1 MTPELRNDYLEA
13 LDIPEFLYNK
23 NDSIPRAEII
33 VQCLLVETS
42 PEKSFC
48 EPGDTKNL
56 LVKMLSSI
64 GLSLNNTTS
73 ISIQSGDLEE
83 SIKTHP
89 TRAVLV
95 MGGPINL
102 KSDNLFFTHHPRDI
116 LKNPSL
122 KREAWEVLKMVK
134 KCLS

>member
-13 LDIPEFLYNK
+13 LNIPEFLYNK
-23 NDSIPRAEII
+23 NDAIPITKTS

-48 EPGDTKNL
+48 EPGDSKNL
-56 LVKMLSSI
+56 LVKMLYSI

-73 ISIQSGDLEE
+73 ISIQYGDLED
-83 SIKTHP
+83 SIKNHP
-89 TRAVLV
+89 ARTVLV
-95 MGGPINL
+95 MGESIISN
-102 KSDNLFFTHHPRDI
+102 SDNLFSIHHPRDI

-122 KREAWEVLKMVK
+122 KREVWEVLKRLK

>member
-1 MTPELRNDYLEA
+1 MTSELRSEYLEA

-23 NDSIPRAEII
+23 NDSIPRTKIS

-48 EPGDTKNL
+48 EPGDSKNL

-73 ISIQSGDLEE
+73 ISIQSSDLERN
-83 SIKTHP
+83 IKSHP
-89 TRAVLV
+89 ARVILV
-95 MGGPINL
+95 MGESINL
-102 KSDNLFFTHHPRDI
+102 KSDNLFSTHHPRDI
-116 LKNPSL
+116 LKNPVL
-122 KREAWEVLKMVK
+122 KRETWEVLKKVK

>member
-23 NDSIPRAEII
+23 NDSIPRTKTS

-42 PEKSFC
+42 PERSFC

-56 LVKMLSSI
+56 LAKMLASI
-64 GLSLNNTTS
+64 GVSLNNTTS
-73 ISIQSGDLEE
+73 ISIQSDDIEE
-83 SIKTHP
+83 GIKTNP
-89 TRAVLV
+89 ARIVLV
-95 MGGPINL
+95 MGESINS
-102 KSDNLFFTHHPRDI
+102 KSDNLFSTYHPRDI
-116 LKNPSL
+116 LKNPAL
-122 KREAWEVLKMVK
+122 KREVWEVLKKVK

>member
-1 MTPELRNDYLEA
+1 MTSELRSEYLEA

-23 NDSIPRAEII
+23 NDSIPRTKIS

-42 PEKSFC
+42 PERSFC
-48 EPGDTKNL
+48 EPGDSKNL

-73 ISIQSGDLEE
+73 ISIQSDDIEE
-83 SIKTHP
+83 GIKTNP
-89 TRAVLV
+89 ARIVLV
-95 MGGPINL
+95 MGELINS
-102 KSDNLFFTHHPRDI
+102 KSDNLFSTHHPRDI
-116 LKNPSL
+116 LRNPAL
-122 KREAWEVLKMVK
+122 KREVWEVLKKVK

>member
-1 MTPELRNDYLEA
+1 MTPELRNNYLEA

-23 NDSIPRAEII
+23 NDSIPNAEII

-42 PEKSFC
+42 TEKSFC

-56 LVKMLSSI
+56 LAKMLSSI

-73 ISIQSGDLEE
+73 ISIQSVDLEE
-83 SIKTHP
+83 NIKTHP
-89 TRAVLV
+89 ARVVLV
-95 MGGPINL
+95 MGEMINSKL
-102 KSDNLFFTHHPRDI
+102 DNLFSTHHPRDI
-116 LKNPSL
+116 LQNPTL
-122 KREAWEVLKMVK
+122 KREVWEVLKKMK

>member
-1 MTPELRNDYLEA
+1 MNPDLRNDYLEA

-23 NDSIPRAEII
+23 NDSILSTKIN

-56 LVKMLSSI
+56 LAKMLSSI

-89 TRAVLV
+89 AKVVLV
-95 MGGPINL
+95 MGELINS
-102 KSDNLFFTHHPRDI
+102 KSDNLFSTHHPRDMI
-116 LKNPSL
+116 RNPSL

>member
-13 LDIPEFLYNK
+13 LDLPEFLYNK
-23 NDSIPRAEII
+23 NDSISSTKIS

-42 PEKSFC
+42 PERSFC
-48 EPGDTKNL
+48 EPGDTKDL
-56 LVKMLSSI
+56 LAKMLSSI

-89 TRAVLV
+89 AKVVLV
-95 MGGPINL
+95 MEGSTNF

-116 LKNPSL
+116 LKNSSL
-122 KREAWEVLKMVK
+122 KREVWEVLKIVK

>member
-23 NDSIPRAEII
+23 NDSIPRTEII

-73 ISIQSGDLEE
+73 ISIQSGELEE
-83 SIKTHP
+83 NIKVHP
-89 TRAVLV
+89 ARVVLV
-95 MGGPINL
+95 MGESINS
-102 KSDNLFFTHHPRDI
+102 KSDNLFSTHHPRDI
-116 LKNPSL
+116 LENPTL
-122 KREAWEVLKMVK
+122 KREVWEVLKKVK

>member
-23 NDSIPRAEII
+23 NDSISKAEII

-64 GLSLNNTTS
+64 GLSSNNTTS

-83 SIKTHP
+83 NIKSYP
-89 TRAVLV
+89 ARVVLV
-95 MGGPINL
+95 MGESINS
-102 KSDNLFFTHHPRDI
+102 KSDNLFSTHHPRDI
-116 LKNPSL
+116 LENRAL
-122 KREAWEVLKMVK
+122 KREVWEVLKKVK

>member
-23 NDSIPRAEII
+23 NDSIPRTKIS

-56 LVKMLSSI
+56 LVKMLSPI

-73 ISIQSGDLEE
+73 ISIQSEDLEE
-83 SIKTHP
+83 NIKAHP
-89 TRAVLV
+89 ARVVLV
-95 MGGPINL
+95 MGDSINS
-102 KSDNLFFTHHPRDI
+102 KSNNLFFTHHPRDI
-116 LKNPSL
+116 LENPAC
-122 KREAWEVLKMVK
+122 KRDVWEVLKKVK
-134 KCLS
+134 QCLS

>member
-1 MTPELRNDYLEA
+1 MTPELRNEYLEA

-23 NDSIPRAEII
+23 NDSIPRTEII

-56 LVKMLSSI
+56 LAKMLSSI

-73 ISIQSGDLEE
+73 ISIQSGDLEK

-89 TRAVLV
+89 ASVILV
-95 MGGPINL
+95 MGESINS
-102 KSDNLFFTHHPRDI
+102 KSDNLFSTHHPRDI
-116 LKNPSL
+116 LKNPAL
-122 KREAWEVLKMVK
+122 KREVWEVLKKVK

>member
-1 MTPELRNDYLEA
+1 MTTKLRNDYLEA

-23 NDSIPRAEII
+23 NDSISKAEII

-64 GLSLNNTTS
+64 GLSSNNTTS

-83 SIKTHP
+83 NIKSYP
-89 TRAVLV
+89 ARVVLV
-95 MGGPINL
+95 MGDSINSN
-102 KSDNLFFTHHPRDI
+102 SDNLFFTHHPRVI
-116 LKNPSL
+116 LENPSL
-122 KREAWEVLKMVK
+122 KREVWEVLKKVK
-134 KCLS
+134 QCLS

>member
-1 MTPELRNDYLEA
+1 MNPELRNEYLEA

-23 NDSIPRAEII
+23 NDSIPRAKIG

-64 GLSLNNTTS
+64 GLSSNNTTS

-83 SIKTHP
+83 NIKSYP
-89 TRAVLV
+89 ARVVLV
-95 MGGPINL
+95 MGDSINSN
-102 KSDNLFFTHHPRDI
+102 SDNQFSTHHPREI
-116 LKNPSL
+116 LENPAL
-122 KREAWEVLKMVK
+122 KREVWEVLKR
-134 KCLS
+134 

>member
-1 MTPELRNDYLEA
+1 MTTKSRNDYLEA

-23 NDSIPRAEII
+23 NDSIPRTEII

-56 LVKMLSSI
+56 LAKMLSSI

-73 ISIQSGDLEE
+73 ISIQSRELEKN
-83 SIKTHP
+83 IKAYP
-89 TRAVLV
+89 ARVVLV
-95 MGGPINL
+95 MGESINS
-102 KSDNLFFTHHPRDI
+102 KSDNLFSTHHPRDI
-116 LKNPSL
+116 LENPSL
-122 KREAWEVLKMVK
+122 KREVWEVLKKVK
-134 KCLS
+134 QCLS

>member
-1 MTPELRNDYLEA
+1 MTILEA

-23 NDSIPRAEII
+23 NDSIPRTEIS

-64 GLSLNNTTS
+64 GLSLKNTTS
-73 ISIQSGDLEE
+73 ISIQSSDLEK
-83 SIKTHP
+83 SIKSHP
-89 TRAVLV
+89 ARVVLV
-95 MGGPINL
+95 MGESINS
-102 KSDNLFFTHHPRDI
+102 KSDNLFSTYHPRDI
-116 LKNPSL
+116 LKNPVL
-122 KREAWEVLKMVK
+122 KREVWEVLKKVK